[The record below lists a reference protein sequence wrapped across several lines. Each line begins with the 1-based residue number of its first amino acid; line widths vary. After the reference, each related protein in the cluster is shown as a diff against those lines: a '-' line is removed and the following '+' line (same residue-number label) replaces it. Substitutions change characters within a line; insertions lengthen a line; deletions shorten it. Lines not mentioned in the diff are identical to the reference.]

1 MVKDSKDLTVT
12 ELERLLD
19 ARKSEFVNLSRRK
32 SKLERDLAKVQK
44 RMSLLEGRRGGGR
57 LGRKLGK
64 RPRNEKSL
72 YETVGELLAKTKKGY
87 SLAELADKVLSTG
100 YKSKSIDFKNVVY
113 QCLYNAKEIMH
124 DPETGTYR
132 LK

>member
-1 MVKDSKDLTVT
+1 MVKDTKDLTVG

-19 ARKSEFVNLSRRK
+19 ARKSEFVSLSRRK
-32 SKLERDLAKVQK
+32 SKLERDLIKVQK
-44 RMSLLEGRRGGGR
+44 RMALLEGRRGGPR
-57 LGRKLGK
+57 LGRKFGK

-72 YETVGELLAKTKKGY
+72 HETVVELLSKTKKGY
-87 SLAELADKVLSTG
+87 PLAELADKILGTG
-100 YKSKSIDFKNVVY
+100 YKSKSSDFKNVVY
-113 QCLYNAKEIMH
+113 QCLYNAKEIIH

>member
-19 ARKSEFVNLSRRK
+19 QRKSEFVSLSRRK
-32 SKLERDLAKVQK
+32 TKLERDLAKVEK
-44 RMSLLEGRRGGGR
+44 RMALLEGRRGGGR
-57 LGRKLGK
+57 LGRKFGK

-72 YETVGELLAKTKKGY
+72 YETVVELLSRTKKGY
-87 SLAELADKVLSTG
+87 PLADLTEKILSTG
-100 YKSKSIDFKNVVY
+100 YKSTSSDFKNVVY
-113 QCLYNAKEIMH
+113 QCLYNAKEIIH